1 MQIYVEM
8 LLYFAQI
15 IDINV
20 LNILTICVYLGVLI
34 KESNCEALLTLSN
47 LHLVGNINAKTLLS
61 YCGSAEAVLAEKK
74 SALIKIPGVN
84 ETIAKSI
91 VHRKSSTLAL
101 EELAFIEKYNIRML
115 PYFDIRYP
123 KRLKQIADS
132 PLYLFVKGSLD
143 LNSQRFVAMVGTRK
157 NTVYGAQMTEQ
168 LVEGLKKY
176 NVNIISGL
184 AYGIDAIAHA
194 KANALRSPNCA
205 VLAHGLD
212 TIYPKKHHSLA
223 QEIIDTGGSMVTEH
237 LSKTSMHPDL
247 FPRRNRIVAGMSDAC
262 VVVESGCKGGSM
274 ITAGISQRY
283 NRTVFAIPGKKSDSM
298 SIGCNQLIKHGQ
310 AMLCETAEDIARVM
324 KWDSSSNHLS
334 PQIELFKELGEDQK
348 LIIDLLQSK
357 VLSFDKL
364 LILSQIPLGKLTSL
378 LLEMEMEGLIQGLQ
392 GNSYTAALS

>member
-1 MQIYVEM
+1 M
-8 LLYFAQI
+8 
-15 IDINV
+15 

-34 KESNCEALLTLSN
+34 KESNCEALLTLSS

-61 YCGSAEAVLAEKK
+61 YCGSAEAVLSEKK

-91 VHRKSSTLAL
+91 VHRETSTLAL
-101 EELAFIEKYNIRML
+101 EELAFMEKHNIQML
-115 PYFDIRYP
+115 PYFDACYP

-143 LNSQRFVAMVGTRK
+143 LNSQRFVAMIGTRK

-194 KANALRSPNCA
+194 KANASRSPNCA

-223 QEIIDTGGSMVTEH
+223 QEIIYTGGSMVTEH

-298 SIGCNQLIKHGQ
+298 SIGCNQLIKNGQ
-310 AMLCETAEDIARVM
+310 AMLCESAEDIARVM
-324 KWDSSSNHLS
+324 KWDNASNHLN

-357 VLSFDKL
+357 ILSFDKL
-364 LILSQIPLGKLTSL
+364 LILSQIPMGKLTTL

-392 GNSYTAALS
+392 GNSYTAALG

>member
-1 MQIYVEM
+1 M
-8 LLYFAQI
+8 
-15 IDINV
+15 
-20 LNILTICVYLGVLI
+20 LNILTICVYLGVLT
-34 KESNCEALLTLSN
+34 KESNCEALLILSS

-61 YCGSAEAVLAEKK
+61 YCGSAEAVLSENK

-91 VHRKSSTLAL
+91 VHRETSTLAQK
-101 EELAFIEKYNIRML
+101 ELAFMEKHNIQML
-115 PYFDIRYP
+115 PYFDACYP

-143 LNSQRFVAMVGTRK
+143 LNSQRFVAMIGTRK

-194 KANALRSPNCA
+194 KANASRSPNCA

-223 QEIIDTGGSMVTEH
+223 QEIIYTGGSMVTEH

-298 SIGCNQLIKHGQ
+298 SIGCNQLIKNGQ
-310 AMLCETAEDIARVM
+310 AMLCESAEDIARVM
-324 KWDSSSNHLS
+324 KWDNASNHMN

-357 VLSFDKL
+357 ILSFDKL
-364 LILSQIPLGKLTSL
+364 LILSQIPMGKLTTL

-392 GNSYTAALS
+392 GNSYTAALG

>member
-1 MQIYVEM
+1 M
-8 LLYFAQI
+8 
-15 IDINV
+15 
-20 LNILTICVYLGVLI
+20 LNILTICLYLGVLI
-34 KESNCEALLTLSN
+34 KESNCEALLILSS

-61 YCGSAEAVLAEKK
+61 YCGSAEAVLSEKK

-91 VHRKSSTLAL
+91 VHRETSTLAQK
-101 EELAFIEKYNIRML
+101 ELAFMEKHNIQML
-115 PYFDIRYP
+115 PYFDACYP

-143 LNSQRFVAMVGTRK
+143 LNSQRFVAMIGTRK

-194 KANALRSPNCA
+194 KANASRSPNCA

-223 QEIIDTGGSMVTEH
+223 QEIIYTGGSMVTEH

-298 SIGCNQLIKHGQ
+298 SIGCNQLIKNGQ
-310 AMLCETAEDIARVM
+310 AMLCESAEDIARVM
-324 KWDSSSNHLS
+324 KWDNASNHMN

-357 VLSFDKL
+357 ILSFDKL
-364 LILSQIPLGKLTSL
+364 LILSQIPMGKLTTL
-378 LLEMEMEGLIQGLQ
+378 LLEMEMEGLIRGLQ
-392 GNSYTAALS
+392 GNSYTAALG

>member
-34 KESNCEALLTLSN
+34 KEPNCEALLTLSN